1 MSRRGPELADGRLHI
16 TLDWATAPAHGV
28 TDTSVA
34 ALKDLLQDLL
44 AELAD
49 EPATPAPL
57 VLRAT
62 PQQSALYT
70 GGEGRPGT
78 GRHVEQLVWLW
89 HGPLDAG
96 RFAAAW
102 QSVFDCET
110 VLRTAFTGG
119 GEPLL
124 VVHDRVT
131 PEITRRAI
139 SDDDWHPFLERDR
152 LRGFDLHC
160 PALLRLTLLEAQRT
174 PPAPAIAP
182 TRILAELPPGPARHL
197 ERAHPAARVLPR
209 LSPPAA
215 SCPAVSAAP
224 TCATTRP
231 GSRPRTRS
239 PPAGSGRAARP
250 HGAAPRPGRPAATG
264 LTGAGRARLRLDP
277 ADTARL
283 ARWAGTWG
291 TAESSVLQAVWA
303 MLIYWASGATKAA
316 PVCFAVTV
324 SGRGIPLD
332 GAARIPGPLH
342 NPLPMTVEV
351 DPAGTVPRL
360 LRQLR
365 DRAMEMS
372 AYEWVPADW
381 IRAWSHSSVD
391 ADTVIAFED
400 PPHPVEG
407 LEAELAAHG
416 LRAEFPGILPAHSV
430 LPVGLLAHHDSAGGL
445 VLTEVHDRA
454 QLGEE
459 AAGALLA
466 HSALL
471 LRELPLWADEST
483 TVEEALQFLEGSTVP
498 LMADAFRDGQD
509 TPLVT
514 LRAARQDQAGTICLI
529 PPPGAPLTCYDLLAH
544 AYPGPQEL
552 LVLPAEAD
560 PDGAQPAL
568 TALGRDQS
576 LLLGGFSGAGAGACD
591 IARRIAA
598 DGGRPPRVVLAG
610 ATADEW
616 ERARDLAGALKA
628 ATEGAIDDADGARGT
643 PGGGPAA
650 ACPTAAA
657 AGQPHPGVRPVPAG
671 APPARRF
678 PHRSA
683 RRFPHRFSSVFRV
696 TLCRVADARAAPA
709 RLPRTRPQEL

>member
-1 MSRRGPELADGRLHI
+1 M
-16 TLDWATAPAHGV
+16 
-28 TDTSVA
+28 
-34 ALKDLLQDLL
+34 
-44 AELAD
+44 
-49 EPATPAPL
+49 
-57 VLRAT
+57 
-62 PQQSALYT
+62 
-70 GGEGRPGT
+70 
-78 GRHVEQLVWLW
+78 
-89 HGPLDAG
+89 
-96 RFAAAW
+96 
-102 QSVFDCET
+102 
-110 VLRTAFTGG
+110 LRTAFTGG

-182 TRILAELPPGPARHL
+182 TPDPGQHHRALLDTWSAHILLRGSTAPI
-197 ERAHPAARVLPR
+197 
-209 LSPPAA
+209 SPAA

-250 HGAAPRPGRPAATG
+250 PTVRPRRPGRPAATG

-416 LRAEFPGILPAHSV
+416 LRAEFPASCPPTSV

-445 VLTEVHDRA
+445 VLTEVHNRA

-514 LRAARQDQAGTICLI
+514 LRAARQDQAGD
-529 PPPGAPLTCYDLLAH
+529 DL
-544 AYPGPQEL
+544 P
-552 LVLPAEAD
+552 
-560 PDGAQPAL
+560 
-568 TALGRDQS
+568 
-576 LLLGGFSGAGAGACD
+576 
-591 IARRIAA
+591 
-598 DGGRPPRVVLAG
+598 
-610 ATADEW
+610 
-616 ERARDLAGALKA
+616 
-628 ATEGAIDDADGARGT
+628 
-643 PGGGPAA
+643 
-650 ACPTAAA
+650 
-657 AGQPHPGVRPVPAG
+657 
-671 APPARRF
+671 
-678 PHRSA
+678 
-683 RRFPHRFSSVFRV
+683 
-696 TLCRVADARAAPA
+696 
-709 RLPRTRPQEL
+709 